1 MILIQLI
8 WYGNMEEK
16 NLKINPTAKQEAA
29 DAAKLP
35 WERISPEVIID
46 TILKVVDSI
55 VPKVIK
61 NQVDWLLQLVFI

>member
-1 MILIQLI
+1 
-8 WYGNMEEK
+8 MEEK